1 MEQEYNPEP
10 EEDVGSGRSAST
22 EGAIA
27 NHNPFNVAADTV
39 TQQKNLKNE
48 LKGAP

>member
-10 EEDVGSGRSAST
+10 EEDAGSGRSAST